1 MMRFPGGRIN
11 HSFNPPKTVGTGWAG
26 GYKDVMPMGQLGIYA
41 MQDDGT
47 LRWQWHRGALD
58 GSFNWVEP
66 SQKPKDI

>member
-1 MMRFPGGRIN
+1 
-11 HSFNPPKTVGTGWAG
+11 
-26 GYKDVMPMGQLGIYA
+26 MPMGQLGIYA